1 MLELVDN
8 DRAQQIRIRFS
19 GGYSVAAQSEDSTLT
34 LYGENVVSITHHA
47 LKAVALLAR
56 NAL

>member
-34 LYGENVVSITHHA
+34 SHGENVVSIAHHA
-47 LKAVALLAR
+47 LKAMAFLAR